1 MDAIH
6 FTTLGEFLMKSMSK
20 IRAGLLAAFALST
33 SLSALPAHAEPTPHT
48 VTPSIYS
55 SELVAFDSDGRLW
68 SYILYES
75 SRRLIGTGWNSMRDL
90 KIADWNQD
98 NIQDI
103 VAVGDNGNLYL
114 YRGIPTGGFT
124 RSLIGTGWG
133 SYDIEV
139 GHWKQADQYP
149 SIVAVNLDTGVLYN
163 YPNLS
168 GSGLA
173 ARVVEGRGWGG
184 SLAHHLADFD
194 TDGQADV
201 IAQESGTGKLYLYRT
216 DGNGNFT
223 HAPTVIG
230 KGWSAMNSIVEIS
243 GYGGD
248 HMICNCPTEAM
259 ETGLLARTSDG
270 ILYHY
275 GAVAGSWQ
283 TRDLVGP
290 GWNGYT
296 IAGSETPPRISFE

>member
-1 MDAIH
+1 MDVIH
-6 FTTLGEFLMKSMSK
+6 FTTPGEFLMKSMSK
-20 IRAGLLAAFALST
+20 FRAGLLAAVALST
-33 SLSALPAHAEPTPHT
+33 SLTALPAHAEPTPHT
-48 VTPSIYS
+48 ITPSVTS
-55 SELVAFDSDGRLW
+55 GSLVAFDSDGRLW
-68 SYILYES
+68 NYDLIGD
-75 SRRLIGTGWNSMRDL
+75 RRLIGTGWNSMRDL
-90 KIADWNQD
+90 KVADWNQD
-98 NIQDI
+98 SIQDV

-114 YRGIPTGGFT
+114 YLGIRTGGFT
-124 RSLIGTGWG
+124 RSLIGAGWG

-173 ARVVEGRGWGG
+173 TRVVEGRGWGG

-201 IAQESGTGKLYLYRT
+201 IAQDSVTGKLHLYRT

-223 HAPTVIG
+223 QSPTVIG
-230 KGWSAMNSIVEIS
+230 KGWNGMNLIVAIS

-248 HMICNCPTEAM
+248 HMICNCPTEAR
-259 ETGLLARTSDG
+259 EAGLLARTSDG
-270 ILYHY
+270 MLYHY
-275 GAVAGSWQ
+275 GAFVGSWQ
-283 TRDLVGP
+283 TPDQVGP

-296 IAGSETPPRISFE
+296 IAGSESPRRISFE